1 MKRFLFAIAAIAA
14 VGTGCALKGA
24 TIPGAPIPFAKA
36 DYTVLGAT
44 NAEECGAYI
53 LGIDFGHLF
62 KNEGAAIMPGNYGL
76 DGAIGMQ
83 AGFVQ
88 TGAMTAEG
96 RRALYV
102 AMEKM
107 PEATHLLAPRVTME
121 TTGIPI
127 GPVPGARPLFGKRC
141 ATVEAHGVKIGDKP
155 TSQQ

>member
-14 VGTGCALKGA
+14 VSTGCALKGA

-53 LGIDFGHLF
+53 LAIDFGHLF
-62 KNEGAAIMPGNYGL
+62 KNEGAAIMPGSYGL

-88 TGAMTAEG
+88 TGALTAEG

-107 PEATHLLAPRVTME
+107 PEATHLLAPRVTIE
-121 TTGIPI
+121 TTGIPL
-127 GPVPGARPLFGKRC
+127 GPVP
-141 ATVEAHGVKIGDKP
+141 
-155 TSQQ
+155 

>member
-53 LGIDFGHLF
+53 IGIDFGHLF
-62 KNEGAAIMPGNYGL
+62 KNEGAAIMPGSYGL

-88 TGAMTAEG
+88 SGAMTAEG

-107 PEATHLLAPRVTME
+107 PEATHLLAPRVTIE

-127 GPVPGARPLFGKRC
+127 GPVPGARPLFGKRVLVTR
-141 ATVEAHGVKIGDKP
+141 AE
-155 TSQQ
+155 SQAVPAASASAA